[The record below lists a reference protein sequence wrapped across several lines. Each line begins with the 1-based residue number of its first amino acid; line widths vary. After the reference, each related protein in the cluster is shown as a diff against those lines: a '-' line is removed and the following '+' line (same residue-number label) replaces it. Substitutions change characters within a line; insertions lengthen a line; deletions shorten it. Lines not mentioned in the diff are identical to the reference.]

1 MDLFEN
7 NRLSSLT
14 IAHPAL
20 RADQAT
26 YPASLAT
33 VITPG
38 LEEHHIITQCL
49 LSVYPALATKWKY
62 SGLGTII
69 PRADPLSSDAD
80 WWQKAP
86 HFSDKIQPQKYP
98 G

>member
-20 RADQAT
+20 LTDQAT
-26 YPASLAT
+26 HPASLTT

-38 LEEHHIITQCL
+38 LEEHHIITGCL
-49 LSVYPALATKWKY
+49 LSVASHHHKVFTKCSLTPGHKMEIFWSGRNYP
-62 SGLGTII
+62 
-69 PRADPLSSDAD
+69 
-80 WWQKAP
+80 
-86 HFSDKIQPQKYP
+86 P

>member
-14 IAHPAL
+14 IAHP
-20 RADQAT
+20 DQAT

-38 LEEHHIITQCL
+38 LEEHHIITECA

-69 PRADPLSSDAD
+69 PRADLLSSDAH
-80 WWQKAP
+80 W
-86 HFSDKIQPQKYP
+86 
-98 G
+98 

>member
-69 PRADPLSSDAD
+69 PRVTAVIRCWLVTGG
-80 WWQKAP
+80 P
-86 HFSDKIQPQKYP
+86 HISDKIQPQK
-98 G
+98 